1 LLQMIKYKTWMQTMP
16 ACLPTADLCAN
27 DGAHVRVSGF
37 GKTEYNADSTAQTLQ
52 SADLFLDNHESC
64 KNKMMFPHVTDL
76 RDDVVCAMG
85 IDGEDSCQGDSGGPL
100 IFNSN
105 GSANLYGVVSWGVK
119 CGGGHPGVYT
129 RVTSYLDWIQ
139 ESTKNQH
146 QIVLKSVN
154 KPGETPC
161 GEDYKMEKK
170 PKQCG
175 KVDFEFSGKSGN
187 KNPMDYP
194 WHYMVQPC
202 KNRLCS
208 TRSCPATLISARWLL
223 TTATCVQWSDGKAPH
238 GVMVSHELDTEFYT
252 EFKGSMMSMPVDK
265 FNVASKI
272 FIHPQV
278 NSRKGLN
285 NLALIKLDHRLAR
298 GRDTPVCLPKSE
310 GICLNSKFPAN
321 RLGALVYKNGA
332 FIDIS
337 LDIKDVSECAKRYGM
352 KFGSETV
359 CAQANKG
366 RRDVCVT
373 DRGVGLTYNNAGLKF
388 LYAVSN
394 IGSTRCDGHVP
405 HMHTR
410 VSEFLPWIYET
421 TDGEAGSA
429 GAAPECMDNRAND
442 LPNAKEYILGNKVK
456 VDVTEKLTTQAPTTQ
471 KITTQKPTT
480 QKPTTQ
486 KPTTQ
491 KPTTQKPTTQKPTTT
506 PKPTTTTAPTTTN
519 VPTTTTR
526 KDQRTS
532 RVPSFAQPDKYVQHV
547 QQLINAIQSG
557 KPKRPKKRRRKGGRK
572 NRRRG

>member
-1 LLQMIKYKTWMQTMP
+1 MTFCM
-16 ACLPTADLCAN
+16 
-27 DGAHVRVSGF
+27 
-37 GKTEYNADSTAQTLQ
+37 AQTLQ

-85 IDGEDSCQGDSGGPL
+85 IEGEDSCQGDSGGPL

-105 GSANLYGVVSWGVK
+105 GSASLYGVVSWGVK

-146 QIVLKSVN
+146 PIVLKSVN
-154 KPGETPC
+154 KPGVKPC

-175 KVDFEFSGKSGN
+175 KVDFEFSPGGGV

-238 GVMVSHELDTEFYT
+238 GVMVSHELDTDFYK

-272 FIHPQV
+272 YLHPQV
-278 NSRKGLN
+278 NSRRGIN
-285 NLALIKLDHRLAR
+285 NLALIKLEHRLAR

-321 RLGALVYKNGA
+321 RLGALVYKNGN
-332 FIDIS
+332 FLDIS

-366 RRDVCVT
+366 RRDICVT
-373 DRGVGLTYNNAGLKF
+373 DRGVGLTYDNAGLKF

-394 IGSTRCDGHVP
+394 IGSTKCDGHVP

-421 TDGEAGSA
+421 TDGEAGSSE
-429 GAAPECMDNRAND
+429 AAPECMDDRPND
-442 LPNAKEYILGNKVK
+442 VPNAKEYILGYKANVGS
-456 VDVTEKLTTQAPTTQ
+456 VEAVTEKLIPQA
-471 KITTQKPTT
+471 PTT

-491 KPTTQKPTTQKPTTT
+491 KATTQKPTTQEPVTEKSTTQKQTTTVTT
-506 PKPTTTTAPTTTN
+506 PKPTTPEPVTTKAPTTT
-519 VPTTTTR
+519 VLPITATR
-526 KDQRTS
+526 KDQRES

-557 KPKRPKKRRRKGGRK
+557 NPKRPKKRRRKGGRK
-572 NRRRG
+572 GRRRG